1 MEQKSALDKAKEC
14 LPYVKSAVSFVSKH
28 AVLFTLLFVLALQ
41 FVPNEG
47 GKYPWGGM
55 WMRLESSNLRIADN
69 AAASSVDNFLR
80 SQATDQVVRSY
91 PNLPD
96 ANRNKVIEDVMKK
109 LRSEQSSL
117 LESERARLA
126 SEIRAH
132 YEYEVDGE
140 KYIYMPDID
149 PYHYMRYARNI
160 VEKGTQYDRL
170 EAGIPWDDHML
181 APFGVAMERTWHPYT
196 YFIIHKVDSIFRPNV
211 PLMDSIAYYPI
222 VFMFLSLICVFFA
235 TRRLAG
241 NMGGFF
247 AVTLLAL
254 LPAVMGRTPW
264 GGDNDAYQV
273 FFPVLLVWI
282 FVEAYHAKSWKA
294 QAGLASLAGLV
305 VALFSQFWSGW
316 WYVFD
321 FMLGAAAVGIV
332 YTVYVHRKAGV
343 KGVAHNK
350 EVRKDVLIGAVLFLS
365 AFVFSL
371 FTQGFSQFVQ
381 GTFQGAFRFTSIKQA
396 SLTTLWPNV
405 LTTVAELN
413 PGSLDAVISSVGG
426 SLMFVLAVIGI
437 FLLAFRKDEHGKRD
451 AAYAALLALWFFGTA
466 YASLKG
472 VRFIFLLG
480 PAFAIAFG
488 AFAGLSYERFSRMTS
503 TGVQRIA
510 AASLLV
516 LVLGLIIVGPVQ
528 NGPHMVA
535 NSFNNAVNNVPIIND
550 AWWNVLTKI
559 KNESK
564 SDAVISSW
572 WDFGHHFKFIADRK
586 VTFDGASQTTPQ
598 AHWIG
603 RVLQT
608 DDEKEAAAIMRMLAC
623 GSNRA
628 YELAENVTKDPYV
641 SVMFIKRMILMNE
654 SSAKKEAKALG
665 IPERVTDLTHCDPP
679 ENFMIASADMV
690 GKSGVWAHFGTW
702 SFERAEVWE
711 KWRHVAEEEA
721 VPQMAKRFNMTEE
734 DASKLYADALSLE
747 GEDAANQWISGWPGY
762 IDEPDTCSREGQ
774 MMTCGNIKI
783 NMTNRRT
790 EVQIQNGVA
799 LAGRLSMYDKDGSVE
814 RIAVPNASDALVVMI
829 WPEGSQFK
837 AMAAVNQLADG
848 MFTRMFYMR
857 GLGLKHFKPFV
868 QDRQL
873 FAGMIYAYKLDWD
886 GKTPHIP
893 DDLLPKEKIEAG
905 AQVKLN
911 YIGWTEDGVFDASL
925 VDWKEMNITPDA
937 SFNVGVWRPLDFRFK
952 EQRMVPG
959 FENGIEGMKVN
970 QTKVITVKPEE
981 GYGADPSKHPL
992 GNKTLKFRVQVV
1004 SVQ

>member
-1 MEQKSALDKAKEC
+1 MEQKSALDKAKE
-14 LPYVKSAVSFVSKH
+14 LVPYVKSAASFVSKH
-28 AVLFTLLFVLALQ
+28 AVLFTLLLVLALQ

-55 WMRLESSNLRIADN
+55 WMRLEARDLRIADN

-96 ANRNKVIEDVMKK
+96 SNRNKVIEDVMKK

-117 LESERARLA
+117 LDSERERLA
-126 SEIRAH
+126 NEIRAH
-132 YEYEVDGE
+132 YQYESNGTT
-140 KYIYMPDID
+140 YGYMPDID

-160 VEKGTQYDRL
+160 LETGHQYDRL

-181 APFGVAMERTWHPYT
+181 APFGVGMEKTWHPYV
-196 YFIIHKVDSIFRPNV
+196 YFLIHEIDSIFRPNV
-211 PLMDSIAYYPI
+211 PLMDSIGYYPI
-222 VFMFLSLICVFFA
+222 IFVFFSLIFIFFA

-247 AVTLLAL
+247 AVTVLAL

-264 GGDNDAYQV
+264 GGDNDAYQL
-273 FFPVLLVWI
+273 FFPLLLVWL
-282 FVEAYHAKSWKA
+282 FVEAYHARSWKL
-294 QAGLASLAGLV
+294 QAVIASTAGLV

-321 FMLGAAAVGIV
+321 FMLGAIV
-332 YTVYVHRKAGV
+332 IGVIYTVYTHRKSGV
-343 KGVAHNK
+343 KAIVHNK
-350 EVRKDVLIGAVLFLS
+350 DVRKDVFVGAVLFVS
-365 AFVFSL
+365 AFIFSL
-371 FTQGFSQFVQ
+371 FTQGFYQFMR
-381 GTFQGAFRFTSIKQA
+381 GTFQGALGFTSIKQA

-413 PGSLDAVISSVGG
+413 PGSIDAVVSSVGG
-426 SLMFVLAVIGI
+426 TLMFFLAVVGI
-437 FLLAFRKDEHGKRD
+437 LLLAFKKDEHGKRD
-451 AAYAALLALWFFGTA
+451 AMYAALLALWFFGTT

-488 AFAGLSYERFSRMTS
+488 AFVGLMHERLAKMTS
-503 TGVQRIA
+503 SDIQRVIA
-510 AASLLV
+510 GSLVILV
-516 LVLGLIIVGPVQ
+516 FGLIIVGPVQ

-535 NSFNNAVNNVPIIND
+535 NSFNNAVNGVPIVND
-550 AWWNVLTKI
+550 AWWSVLTKI
-559 KNESK
+559 KDESK
-564 SDAVISSW
+564 PDAIISSW
-572 WDFGHHFKFIADRK
+572 WDFGHHFKFIANRK

-603 RVLQT
+603 KVLQT
-608 DDEKEAAAIMRMLAC
+608 NDEKEAAAIMRMLAC

-628 YELAENVTKDPYV
+628 YELAENTTKDPYV
-641 SVMFIKRMILMNE
+641 SVKFIKRMIMMDE
-654 SSAKKEAKALG
+654 EDAKTEAKALG
-665 IPERVTDLTHCDPP
+665 IPEHVTDLTHCEPA
-679 ENFMIASADMV
+679 ENFMIASADMI

-711 KWRHVAEEEA
+711 KWRNVPEEEA
-721 VPQMAKRFNMTEE
+721 VPAMAKRFNMTQEE
-734 DASKLYADALSLE
+734 ASKLYADALSLE
-747 GEDAANQWISGWPGY
+747 SEDAANQWISGWPGF
-762 IDEPDTCSREGQ
+762 IDDPDSCSKEGQ
-774 MMTCGNIKI
+774 IMTCGNIKI
-783 NMTNRRT
+783 NLTSKRT

-799 LAGRLSMYDKDGSVE
+799 LAGKLSMYDKEGNVE
-814 RIAVPNASDALVVMI
+814 NVKVPNESSALVVMI

-837 AMAAVNQLADG
+837 AMAAVEPLADS

-857 GLGLKHFKPFV
+857 GLGLKHFKPFA

-873 FAGMIYAYKLDWD
+873 FAGMIYAYELDWA
-886 GKTPHIP
+886 GESPFIP
-893 DDLLPKEKIEAG
+893 DDLKPKEKVEAG

-911 YIGWTEDGVFDASL
+911 YIGWTEEGIFDASL
-925 VDWKEMNITPDA
+925 LDWKEMNITPDI
-937 SFNVGVWRPLDFRFK
+937 SFSEGVWRPLDFRFK

-959 FENGIEGMKVN
+959 FENGIEGMKAN

-981 GYGADPSKHPL
+981 GYGVDPAAHQL
-992 GNKTLKFRVQVV
+992 GNKTLKFRIQIV